1 MHRRRREGEQLDC
14 PLVLV
19 NLVRGVLDETPPG
32 TRLGHFDGELLL
44 VVKEQVGIWLRKNT
58 P

>member
-1 MHRRRREGEQLDC
+1 MHRRKREGEQLDC

-19 NLVRGVLDETPPG
+19 NLVCGVLDVVPPG

-44 VVKEQVGIWLRKNT
+44 VVKERLL
-58 P
+58 